1 MGVGTGQR
9 LKAAK
14 RNPAMEKRGTIMPLR
29 PKVPC
34 PECGKPS
41 GRETYPFCS
50 RRCKNLDLN
59 RWLSG
64 AYAIPVTEEDEEKPE
79 S

>member
-1 MGVGTGQR
+1 MMSEDKVTQ
-9 LKAAK
+9 
-14 RNPAMEKRGTIMPLR
+14 LR

-34 PECGKPS
+34 PECGQPS
-41 GRETYPFCS
+41 EQDTFPFCS

-64 AYAIPVTEEDEEKPE
+64 AYVLPPAEDDEKPNPDQH
-79 S
+79 